1 MNATYRLQLTPDFD
15 FDAAAAVVPYLAEL
29 GVSHVY
35 ASPYLQATPGSTHGY
50 DVVDPSKINEELG
63 GEKGRSWFCRALDEA
78 GMGHILDVV
87 PNHMAIGGPENAWWW
102 DVLENG
108 PSSRFASFFDVDW
121 EYPPGESRNR
131 ILLPVLG
138 DHYGRLIESG
148 ELRLERVE
156 GSFFFRYYEHVVPV
170 SPRSLSGLL
179 TRAARTVDSDELG
192 FLASALDY
200 LPLSSATDRTSV
212 YRRHRDKEVI
222 RTYLA
227 ELLDRQPNVRRA
239 VDAEVERVNTEPDLM
254 DALHEGQ
261 NYRLALW
268 RLARSDLGYR
278 RFFDINTLIGL
289 RMEDEEVFY
298 ETHRRVLEWL
308 QDGSL
313 QGVRV
318 DHPDGLRDPRQ
329 YFQRLRNATPDGWI
343 FGEKIL
349 EEGEGLPPDWPIE
362 GTTGYDFL
370 NAVNRLL
377 VPPEAE
383 ERFTEFY
390 RYFTGEQRTYEE
402 VLHAAKHQVLEE
414 LFASDVY
421 RLVELFL
428 QICGRHRRYR
438 DFSRDDVAA
447 AISEVLV
454 SFPVYRTYVVADT
467 ARAGD
472 QFVTDADRTVIDQA
486 IAEAQERLPDT
497 DGELFEFLKSVLILE
512 SSGETEGEFVMRF
525 QQLSGP
531 VMAKGAE
538 DTAFY
543 VYNRLCALNEVG
555 GNPGHFG
562 STVEE
567 FHQFM
572 ATRARDWPNAMSTA
586 STHDTKRSEG
596 ARARIAALARVP
608 DRWEEFV
615 HAASVHNE
623 QYREEGT
630 PDRNLEYLI
639 YQNLIGAWPIDF
651 DRIWTFT
658 EKAMREAK
666 TYTTW
671 TNQDPEYE
679 GRVRAFLEGAMA
691 DETFLKMVEEFADE
705 ISLAGW
711 KNSFAAT
718 LIRFTAPGVPDTY
731 QGCELWSHTLVDP
744 DNRGAVDYGR
754 RKELLARLTG
764 AAESGAAGS
773 GGPAPPEDALAPG
786 AAAAPR
792 DAVAPA
798 PSAALPAD
806 AVAPAPGAAG
816 RSTPEGE
823 VRGADQPGAGR
834 FPAAPATPREIFADW
849 ASGLPK
855 LHLIRT
861 ALTVRSERPHAFS
874 AEGGYTPLEIRRSG
888 EDATPREGR
897 NPPDPEGED
906 SRKSQDETG
915 GGSGGDAESPAGRA
929 SPAGLPYLGYRRGE
943 EVVVLARR
951 YNAPETVADEG
962 AERESAT
969 GEEPAAMVELPAGT
983 WVNRLTGRTR
993 KGGTHEVAELL
1004 EDLPGALLVR
1014 RKGR

>member
-1 MNATYRLQLTPDFD
+1 MTATYRLQLTPDFD
-15 FDAAAAVVPYLAEL
+15 FDAAAAVVPYLADL
-29 GVSHVY
+29 GISHVY

-50 DVVDPSKINEELG
+50 DVVDHSRVNEELG
-63 GEKGRSWFCRALDEA
+63 GEKGRSWFCRALTER

-108 PSSRFASFFDVDW
+108 PSSRFAGFFDVDW
-121 EYPPGESRNR
+121 EYPPGESQNR

-148 ELRLERVE
+148 EVRLERVE
-156 GSFFFRYYEHVVPV
+156 GSFFFRYYEHIMPV

-179 TRAARTVDSDELG
+179 TRAARSVDSDELG

-227 ELLDRQPNVRRA
+227 ELLDRRPNVRRA
-239 VDAEVERVNTEPDLM
+239 VDAEVERVNTEPDLL
-254 DALHEGQ
+254 DALHEAQ

-289 RMEDEEVFY
+289 RMEEEEVFY
-298 ETHRRVLEWL
+298 ETHHRVLEWL

-329 YFQRLRNATPDGWI
+329 YFRRMRSGGPTAWI

-349 EEGEGLPPDWPIE
+349 EEGESLPPDWPIE

-370 NAVNRLL
+370 NAVNRML

-402 VLHAAKHQVLEE
+402 VLHASKHLVLKE
-414 LFASDVY
+414 LFAGDVY
-421 RLVELFL
+421 RLVDLFL

-438 DFSRDDVAA
+438 DFIRDDIAA

-454 SFPVYRTYVVADT
+454 CFPVYRTYVVADT
-467 ARAGD
+467 SRAGD
-472 QFVTDADRTVIDQA
+472 QTVSDVDRSVVDRA
-486 IAEAQERLPDT
+486 IGEARKRLPDT
-497 DGELFEFLKSVLILE
+497 DGELFEFLESVLTVE
-512 SSGETEGEFVMRF
+512 STGEAEGEFVMRF

-562 STVEE
+562 ATVDE
-567 FHQFM
+567 FHDFM
-572 ATRARDWPNAMSTA
+572 AARARDRPNAMSAA
-586 STHDTKRSEG
+586 STHDTKRSEDT
-596 ARARIAALARVP
+596 RARMAALAAVP

-639 YQNLIGAWPIDF
+639 YQNLIGAWPISF
-651 DRIWTFT
+651 DRLWAYA

-666 TYTTW
+666 THTTW
-671 TNQDPEYE
+671 TNQNSEYE
-679 GRVRAFLEGAMA
+679 SRVRAFLEGALR
-691 DETFLKMVEEFADE
+691 DDQFCEMVENFVGE
-705 ISLAGW
+705 IALAGW
-711 KNSFAAT
+711 RNSFAAT
-718 LIRFTAPGVPDTY
+718 LIRFTAPGVPDIY

-744 DNRGAVDYGR
+744 DNREPVDYEH
-754 RKELLARLTG
+754 RKELLLRLSG
-764 AAESGAAGS
+764 VAE
-773 GGPAPPEDALAPG
+773 GGGEAPG
-786 AAAAPR
+786 DTAE
-792 DAVAPA
+792 PA
-798 PSAALPAD
+798 RESA
-806 AVAPAPGAAG
+806 
-816 RSTPEGE
+816 
-823 VRGADQPGAGR
+823 
-834 FPAAPATPREIFADW
+834 AAPATPREIYADW
-849 ASGLPK
+849 ARGLPK

-861 ALTVRSERPHAFS
+861 ALALRTERPHVFS
-874 AEGGYTPLEIRRSG
+874 SDGGYAPLEI
-888 EDATPREGR
+888 P
-897 NPPDPEGED
+897 
-906 SRKSQDETG
+906 
-915 GGSGGDAESPAGRA
+915 GSGDAGA
-929 SPAGLPYLGYRRGE
+929 PYLGYTRGE
-943 EVVVLARR
+943 EVIVLARR
-951 YNAPETVADEG
+951 FNAPQAPEEG
-962 AERESAT
+962 AAGTAPPAPAPAETAGTAPPAPAPAETT
-969 GEEPAAMVELPAGT
+969 GTAPPGGGPGRPGGGQLRPAVEVPAGT
-983 WVNRLTGRTR
+983 WENRLTGRIW
-993 KGGTHEVAELL
+993 KAGSHDVASLL
-1004 EDLPGALLVR
+1004 EGLPGALLVR